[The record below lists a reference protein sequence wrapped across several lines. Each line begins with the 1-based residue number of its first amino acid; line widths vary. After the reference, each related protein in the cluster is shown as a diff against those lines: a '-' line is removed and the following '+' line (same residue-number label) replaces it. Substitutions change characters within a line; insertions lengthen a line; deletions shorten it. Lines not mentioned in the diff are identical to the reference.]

1 MLNFLNSSKIKK
13 TIKNALKIAI
23 FMIEDKYARRKYL
36 DLCILWEE
44 CFKILK
50 KMTTLRKMIKN

>member
-23 FMIEDKYARRKYL
+23 FMIEDKYARHKYL

>member
-1 MLNFLNSSKIKK
+1 MLNFLNSLKIKK

-36 DLCILWEE
+36 DLCIL
-44 CFKILK
+44 
-50 KMTTLRKMIKN
+50 